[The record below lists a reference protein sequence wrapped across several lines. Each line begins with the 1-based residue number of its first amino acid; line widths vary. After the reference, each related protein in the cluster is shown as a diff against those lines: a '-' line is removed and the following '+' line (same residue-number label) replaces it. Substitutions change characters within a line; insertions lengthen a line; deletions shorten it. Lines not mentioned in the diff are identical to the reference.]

1 MYRILTENK
10 NADQVKRMLCGLSL
24 DFTVYYGEGTWHGQ
38 YENSLMIELD
48 NVTKDLAEN
57 AAKLIKHLNSQ
68 EAVLLQEIPV
78 VSQFV

>member
-10 NADQVKRMLCGLSL
+10 NADQVKRTLCGLGL

-38 YENSLMIELD
+38 HENSLMIELD

-68 EAVLLQEIPV
+68 DAVLLQEIPV
-78 VSQFV
+78 VSQFI